1 MAKPEVKMT
10 KVIIDAA
17 GKSLG
22 RVATQA
28 ANILRG
34 KNLVT
39 FAPNIIPN
47 VQVFIINIEQL
58 LFTGTKLGVKK
69 YHHYSGYPGGI
80 KTSTLQQEFIKDPVR
95 LVRRSIRGMLP
106 KNRLNSRFLR
116 NLKIYRKGEV

>member
-1 MAKPEVKMT
+1 MARL
-10 KVIIDAA
+10 KVTMKKVVIDAT

-28 ANILRG
+28 ANVLRG

-58 LFTGTKLGVKK
+58 LFTGTKLNVKT

-80 KTSTLQQEFIKDPVR
+80 KTSTLQQEFTKDPVR

>member
-1 MAKPEVKMT
+1 MSKKEVKMT
-10 KVIIDAA
+10 KVVIDAA

-28 ANILRG
+28 ANVLRG

-39 FAPNIIPN
+39 FAPNIVPN

-58 LFTGTKLGVKK
+58 LFTGTKLEVKT
-69 YHHYSGYPGGI
+69 YHHYSGYPGGM
-80 KTSTLQQEFIKDPVR
+80 KTSTLQQEFTKDPVR

-116 NLKIYRKGEV
+116 NLKIYRRGEV

>member
-1 MAKPEVKMT
+1 MAKL
-10 KVIIDAA
+10 KVTMKKVVIDAA

-28 ANILRG
+28 ANVLRG

-58 LFTGTKLGVKK
+58 LFTGTKLGVKT

-80 KTSTLQQEFIKDPVR
+80 KTSTLQQEFTKDPVR

>member
-10 KVIIDAA
+10 KVVIDAA

-28 ANILRG
+28 ANVLRG

-39 FAPNIIPN
+39 FAANIIPN

-58 LFTGTKLGVKK
+58 RFTGTKLGVKL

>member
-1 MAKPEVKMT
+1 MAKPEIKMK
-10 KVIIDAA
+10 KVVIDAA

-28 ANILRG
+28 ANVLRG

-58 LFTGTKLGVKK
+58 LFTGTKLKVKT

-80 KTSTLQQEFIKDPVR
+80 KTSTLQQEFTKDPIR

-106 KNRLNSRFLR
+106 KNRLNARFLR